1 MTLQDAALRLYASR
15 LASRSFLTETEERAI
30 LGLTGSM
37 KEVKGHADV
46 VSYGDAVTHCCL
58 VVEGCVGRFGQS
70 RDGTRQI
77 TSLYIPGD
85 LAGLPSVMSPSS
97 GWGLV
102 ALKGA
107 TVLQIAHDS
116 IRSIAARNPGVAE
129 ALWRDCIADESISSK
144 WLVNVGH
151 KEALPR
157 LAHFLCEM
165 AVRYER
171 IGRGDKKSFLLP
183 ITQVDIGEAN
193 GLTSVH
199 VNRMIRD
206 LRLQSVATIHAAIV
220 TIHDWGKLASIG
232 EFDPTYMLL
241 DGPAPRLF
249 HPVDTQLNAKF
260 GRHLPLQ
267 SQQFCNC

>member
-1 MTLQDAALRLYASR
+1 MTSQAAALRLYASR
-15 LASRSFLTETEERAI
+15 LASRSFLTEAEESAI

-37 KEVKGHADV
+37 KEVKGHADI

-70 RDGTRQI
+70 RNGTRQI

-85 LAGLPSVMSPSS
+85 IAGLQSIMSSSS
-97 GWGLV
+97 GWGLA

-107 TVLQIAHDS
+107 TVLQIQHDS
-116 IRSIAARNPGVAE
+116 IRSIAAQHLGVAE
-129 ALWRDCIADESISSK
+129 ALWRDCIVDESILSK

-157 LAHFLCEM
+157 VAHFLCEM
-165 AVRYER
+165 AVRYEQ
-171 IGRGDKKSFLLP
+171 INRGEKKSFPLP
-183 ITQVDIGEAN
+183 ITQVDLGEAN

-206 LRLQSVATIHAAIV
+206 LRLQSVARIHAGIV
-220 TIHDWGKLASIG
+220 TIHDWDKLASIG
-232 EFDPTYMLL
+232 EFDSTYMLL
-241 DGPAPRLF
+241 DGPAARLF
-249 HPVDTQLNAKF
+249 HPVDSQLNT
-260 GRHLPLQ
+260 
-267 SQQFCNC
+267 